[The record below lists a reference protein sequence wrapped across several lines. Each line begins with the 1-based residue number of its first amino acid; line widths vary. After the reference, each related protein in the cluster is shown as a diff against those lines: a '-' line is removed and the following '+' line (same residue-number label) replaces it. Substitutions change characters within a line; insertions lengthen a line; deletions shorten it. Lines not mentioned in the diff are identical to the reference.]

1 MMKKPPN
8 TGALYPELPSG
19 TDLSSEPPN
28 QPLDQYFRLQEISRL
43 RKELEDEKAKHSK
56 VYKKYNRWINTLCAT
71 DTTLLSASMIM
82 GIGGVGLLSTI
93 IATPIV
99 IGLEAAALGCGLLS
113 IAGKFASRRLSVKAK
128 KHDQI
133 KVLADSKLNTI
144 SDHVSK
150 ALSDGKISEEE
161 YHKIV
166 GEIQKYSQMKSEIRS
181 GAKRA
186 HASITLDEEA
196 KNALIQ
202 QGREEA
208 RAKFMEKLASP

>member
-1 MMKKPPN
+1 M
-8 TGALYPELPSG
+8 
-19 TDLSSEPPN
+19 
-28 QPLDQYFRLQEISRL
+28 
-43 RKELEDEKAKHSK
+43 
-56 VYKKYNRWINTLCAT
+56 CAT

-166 GEIQKYSQMKSEIRS
+166 GEIQKYSQMKSEILA
-181 GAKRA
+181 GAKKA
-186 HASITLDEEA
+186 HTTITLDEEA

-208 RAKFMEKLASP
+208 RAKFMEKLAAP

>member
-8 TGALYPELPSG
+8 TGALYPGLPIGADASDE
-19 TDLSSEPPN
+19 TPN
-28 QPLDQYFRLQEISRL
+28 QPLDQYFRLKEITRL
-43 RKELEDEKAKHSK
+43 RNELEDEKEKHTR
-56 VYKKYNRWINTLCAT
+56 VYKKYNRWINALCAT
-71 DTTLLSASMIM
+71 DTTLLSASMFM
-82 GIGGVGLLSTI
+82 GVGGVGLLSTI
-93 IATPIV
+93 IAAPVV

-128 KHDQI
+128 KHDKI
-133 KVLADSKLNTI
+133 RILASSKLNTI

-150 ALSDGKISEEE
+150 ALTDGQISEEE
-161 YHKIV
+161 FNKIV
-166 GEIQKYSQMKSEIRS
+166 GEVQKYAQMKSEIRA
-181 GAKRA
+181 GAKKA
-186 HASITLDEEA
+186 HTSITLDEEA